1 MPLAPRSSWLKKMW
15 QELEGFLSSSKSWG
29 QHLSKLSLTAG
40 RIIWSSYPS
49 VCSLI
54 LQVRK
59 LNPRGIVTCPKPCIQ
74 QYIKQFHELIHFP
87 LYSLVSSNVS
97 PRHFVFNSLLLCS
110 QIVAAPNISNGEI
123 LVHNLLFSLC
133 FLLHTSSSISSENP
147 SPNLLYQH
155 KLASICFIFIIVGF
169 YAFISKH
176 LRHSL
181 MKVSCLFKGD
191 YLN

>member
-40 RIIWSSYPS
+40 RIIWSSHPS

-123 LVHNLLFSLC
+123 LVHNLLFSVFSVAYFLFYFFWKPQPQPPLSTQTRKYMFHIYHCWFLC
-133 FLLHTSSSISSENP
+133 
-147 SPNLLYQH
+147 LYFQ
-155 KLASICFIFIIVGF
+155 AS
-169 YAFISKH
+169 
-176 LRHSL
+176 
-181 MKVSCLFKGD
+181 
-191 YLN
+191 